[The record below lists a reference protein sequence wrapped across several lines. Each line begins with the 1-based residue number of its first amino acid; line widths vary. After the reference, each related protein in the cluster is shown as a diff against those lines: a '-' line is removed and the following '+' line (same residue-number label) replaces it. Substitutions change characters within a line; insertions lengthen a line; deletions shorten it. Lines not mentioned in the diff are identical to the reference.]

1 MSDTIPTVFDGNTKM
16 ICNKDNIILRRNE
29 ELNTFSL
36 TFRLKNEKIQLSKII
51 NLKLYTLLYELN
63 KDIIE
68 NVEIL
73 SETETESTILLI
85 FRQFGA
91 ELGMSQ
97 KYMCLHTVM
106 DADIEQGSIIMRSE
120 TATSGRDNLKGISN
134 CEEIISPYTNLFVTM
149 KSETEAIIDYIFN
162 MEMDDE
168 LPIYMENMIGVLMK
182 KTLLRVKEFIEKI

>member
-1 MSDTIPTVFDGNTKM
+1 MSVANKSTNVNNTKI
-16 ICNKDNIILRRNE
+16 ICDKDNVILRRNE

-36 TFRLKNEKIQLSKII
+36 TFELKNEKIELSKII

-68 NVEIL
+68 SVEIL

-85 FRQFGA
+85 FKQFGA

-106 DADIEQGSIIMRSE
+106 ERREGSIIMRSE
-120 TATSGRDNLKGISN
+120 TATSGRDNLKGVSN
-134 CEEIISPYTNLFVTM
+134 CEEIISPYTNLFVRM
-149 KSETEAIIDYIFN
+149 KSESEAVVDYFFN
-162 MEMDDE
+162 MKMDDE
-168 LPIYMENMIGVLMK
+168 IPIYMENMIGILMK

>member
-1 MSDTIPTVFDGNTKM
+1 MSVANKSTNVNNTKI
-16 ICNKDNIILRRNE
+16 ICDKDNVILRRNE

-36 TFRLKNEKIQLSKII
+36 TFELKNEKIELSKII

-68 NVEIL
+68 SVEIL

-85 FRQFGA
+85 FKQFGA

-106 DADIEQGSIIMRSE
+106 ERREGSIIMRSE
-120 TATSGRDNLKGISN
+120 TATSGRDNLKGVSN
-134 CEEIISPYTNLFVTM
+134 CEEIISPYTNLFVRM
-149 KSETEAIIDYIFN
+149 KSESEAVVDYFFN
-162 MEMDDE
+162 MKMDDE
-168 LPIYMENMIGVLMK
+168 LPIYMENMIGILMK
-182 KTLLRVKEFIEKI
+182 KTLLRVKEFIEKV

>member
-1 MSDTIPTVFDGNTKM
+1 MSVANKSTNVNNTKI
-16 ICNKDNIILRRNE
+16 ICDKDNVILRRNE

-36 TFRLKNEKIQLSKII
+36 TFELKNEKIELSKII

-68 NVEIL
+68 SVEIL

-85 FRQFGA
+85 FKQFGA

-106 DADIEQGSIIMRSE
+106 ERREGSIIMRSE
-120 TATSGRDNLKGISN
+120 TATSGRDNLKGVSN
-134 CEEIISPYTNLFVTM
+134 CEEIISPYTNLFVRM
-149 KSETEAIIDYIFN
+149 KSESEAVVDYFFN
-162 MEMDDE
+162 MKMDDE
-168 LPIYMENMIGVLMK
+168 LPIYMENMIGILMK

>member
-1 MSDTIPTVFDGNTKM
+1 MGDAIPNMSDSNTKV

-36 TFRLKNEKIQLSKII
+36 SFGIKNDKIQLRKII

-68 NVEIL
+68 KVEIL
-73 SETETESTILLI
+73 SETETECAILLI
-85 FRQFGA
+85 FKQFGA
-91 ELGMSQ
+91 ELGISQ

-106 DADIEQGSIIMRSE
+106 ERSEGSIIMRSE
-120 TATSGRDNLKGISN
+120 TVTSGRDDLKDISN

-149 KSETEAIIDYIFN
+149 KSETEATIDYIFN

-168 LPIYMENMIGVLMK
+168 LPIYMENMIGILMK
-182 KTLLRVKEFIEKI
+182 KILLRVKEFIENI

>member
-1 MSDTIPTVFDGNTKM
+1 MSVANKSTNVNNTKI
-16 ICNKDNIILRRNE
+16 ICDKDNVILRRNE

-36 TFRLKNEKIQLSKII
+36 TFELKNEKIELSKII

-68 NVEIL
+68 SVEIL

-85 FRQFGA
+85 FKQFGA

-106 DADIEQGSIIMRSE
+106 ERREGSIIMRSE
-120 TATSGRDNLKGISN
+120 TATSGRDNLKGVSN
-134 CEEIISPYTNLFVTM
+134 CEEIISPYTNLFVRM
-149 KSETEAIIDYIFN
+149 KSESVAVVDYFFN
-162 MEMDDE
+162 MKMDDE
-168 LPIYMENMIGVLMK
+168 MPIYMENMIGILMK

>member
-1 MSDTIPTVFDGNTKM
+1 MSVANKSTNVNNTKI
-16 ICNKDNIILRRNE
+16 ICDKDNVILRRNE

-36 TFRLKNEKIQLSKII
+36 TFELKNEKIELSKII

-68 NVEIL
+68 SVEIL

-85 FRQFGA
+85 FKQFGA

-106 DADIEQGSIIMRSE
+106 ERREGSIIMRSE

-134 CEEIISPYTNLFVTM
+134 CEEIISPYTNLFVRM
-149 KSETEAIIDYIFN
+149 KSESEAVVDYFFN
-162 MEMDDE
+162 MKMDDE
-168 LPIYMENMIGVLMK
+168 MPIYMENMIGILMK

>member
-1 MSDTIPTVFDGNTKM
+1 MSVEMPSVFDSNTKL
-16 ICNKDNIILRRNE
+16 ICTKDNIILRRNE
-29 ELNTFSL
+29 DLNTFSI
-36 TFRLKNEKIQLSKII
+36 TFRIKNENIQLSKII

-68 NVEIL
+68 NIEIL

-85 FRQFGA
+85 FKQFGA
-91 ELGMSQ
+91 ELGISQ

-106 DADIEQGSIIMRSE
+106 DADVDEGSIIMRSK
-120 TATSGRDNLKGISN
+120 TATSGRDNLKGVSN
-134 CEEIISPYTNLFVTM
+134 CEEIISPYTNVFVAM

-168 LPIYMENMIGVLMK
+168 LPIYMENMIGKLMK
-182 KTLLRVKEFIEKI
+182 QLFLRIKEFIESI

>member
-1 MSDTIPTVFDGNTKM
+1 MSVANKSTNVNNTKI
-16 ICNKDNIILRRNE
+16 ICDKDNVILRRNE

-36 TFRLKNEKIQLSKII
+36 TFELKNEKIELSKII

-68 NVEIL
+68 SVEIL

-85 FRQFGA
+85 FKQFGA

-106 DADIEQGSIIMRSE
+106 ERREGSIIMRSE
-120 TATSGRDNLKGISN
+120 TATSGRDNLKGVSN
-134 CEEIISPYTNLFVTM
+134 CEEIISPYTNLFVRM
-149 KSETEAIIDYIFN
+149 KSESEAVVDYFFN
-162 MEMDDE
+162 MKMDDE
-168 LPIYMENMIGVLMK
+168 MPIYMENMIGILMK

>member
-1 MSDTIPTVFDGNTKM
+1 MSVANKSTHDNNTKI
-16 ICNKDNIILRRNE
+16 ICDKDNVILRRNE

-36 TFRLKNEKIQLSKII
+36 TFELKNEKIELSKII

-68 NVEIL
+68 SVEIL

-85 FRQFGA
+85 FKQFGA

-106 DADIEQGSIIMRSE
+106 ERREGSIIMRSE
-120 TATSGRDNLKGISN
+120 TATSGRDNLKGVSN
-134 CEEIISPYTNLFVTM
+134 CEEIISPYTNLFVRM
-149 KSETEAIIDYIFN
+149 KSESAAMVDYFFN
-162 MEMDDE
+162 MKMDDE

>member
-1 MSDTIPTVFDGNTKM
+1 MSVANKSTNVNNTKI
-16 ICNKDNIILRRNE
+16 ICDKDNVILRRNE

-36 TFRLKNEKIQLSKII
+36 TFELKNEKIELSKII

-68 NVEIL
+68 SVEIL

-85 FRQFGA
+85 FKQFGA

-106 DADIEQGSIIMRSE
+106 ERREGSIIMRSE

-134 CEEIISPYTNLFVTM
+134 CEEIISPYTNLFVRM
-149 KSETEAIIDYIFN
+149 KSESEAVVDYFFN
-162 MEMDDE
+162 MKMDDE
-168 LPIYMENMIGVLMK
+168 LPIYMENMIGILMK

>member
-1 MSDTIPTVFDGNTKM
+1 MSVEMPSVFDSNTKL
-16 ICNKDNIILRRNE
+16 ICTKDNIILRRHE
-29 ELNTFSL
+29 DLNTFSI
-36 TFRLKNEKIQLSKII
+36 TFRIKNENIQLSKII

-68 NVEIL
+68 NIEIL

-85 FRQFGA
+85 FKQFGA
-91 ELGMSQ
+91 ELGISQ

-106 DADIEQGSIIMRSE
+106 DADVDEGSIIMRSK
-120 TATSGRDNLKGISN
+120 TATSGRDNLKGVSN
-134 CEEIISPYTNLFVTM
+134 CEEIISPYTNVFVAM

-168 LPIYMENMIGVLMK
+168 LPIYMENMIGKLMK
-182 KTLLRVKEFIEKI
+182 QLFLRIKEFIESI

>member
-1 MSDTIPTVFDGNTKM
+1 MSVANKSTNVNNTKI
-16 ICNKDNIILRRNE
+16 ICDKDNVILRRNE

-36 TFRLKNEKIQLSKII
+36 TFELKNEKIELSKII

-68 NVEIL
+68 SVEIL

-85 FRQFGA
+85 FKQFGA

-106 DADIEQGSIIMRSE
+106 ERREGSIIMRSE
-120 TATSGRDNLKGISN
+120 TATSGRDNLKGVSN
-134 CEEIISPYTNLFVTM
+134 CEEIISPYTNLFVRM
-149 KSETEAIIDYIFN
+149 KSESEAVVDYFFN
-162 MEMDDE
+162 MKMDDE
-168 LPIYMENMIGVLMK
+168 MPIYMENMIGILMK
-182 KTLLRVKEFIEKI
+182 KTLLRVKEFIEKV